1 MRLLDIKNLKFGY
14 DENLILD
21 DINLSL
27 DDGDF
32 IAISGEN
39 GSGKSTL
46 IKLIL
51 KVIKK
56 DSGEIKLLGKPIEEF
71 TAYEKIGYVPQ
82 VNDSSKISFPVTCKE
97 YVSLGLYKEF
107 NIFNMP
113 TRKVIMD
120 VKNVFQSLAIEK
132 LLDKPFRTLSGG
144 QQQRVMIARA
154 LVSTPQMLILDE
166 PTVGIDAKHKE
177 DFLKLLGHLNRDHG
191 ISILIISH
199 EMELIKNYVT
209 KTVYLKEGRLVD
221 AKL

>member
-27 DDGDF
+27 DEGDF

-113 TRKVIMD
+113 TRKVNMD
-120 VKNVFQSLAIEK
+120 VKNVFRSLAIEK

-154 LVSTPQMLILDE
+154 LVLTPQMLILDE

-221 AKL
+221 A

>member
-27 DDGDF
+27 DEGDF

-113 TRKVIMD
+113 TRKVNMD
-120 VKNVFQSLAIEK
+120 VKNVFRSLAIEK

-154 LVSTPQMLILDE
+154 LVLTPQMLILDE

-209 KTVYLKEGRLVD
+209 KTVYLK
-221 AKL
+221 

>member
-1 MRLLDIKNLKFGY
+1 M
-14 DENLILD
+14 
-21 DINLSL
+21 
-27 DDGDF
+27 
-32 IAISGEN
+32 
-39 GSGKSTL
+39 
-46 IKLIL
+46 
-51 KVIKK
+51 IKK

-221 AKL
+221 A

>member
-154 LVSTPQMLILDE
+154 LVSTPQMLTLDE

-221 AKL
+221 A

>member
-113 TRKVIMD
+113 TRKVNMD

-177 DFLKLLGHLNRDHG
+177 DFLKLLVHLNRDHG

-221 AKL
+221 A

>member
-113 TRKVIMD
+113 TRKVNKD

-221 AKL
+221 A

>member
-27 DDGDF
+27 DEGDF
-32 IAISGEN
+32 VAISGEN

-82 VNDSSKISFPVTCKE
+82 VNDSSKIAFPVTCKE

-177 DFLKLLGHLNRDHG
+177 DFLKLLVHLNRDHG

-221 AKL
+221 A

>member
-221 AKL
+221 A

>member
-154 LVSTPQMLILDE
+154 IVSTPQMLILDE

-221 AKL
+221 A

>member
-113 TRKVIMD
+113 IRKVNKD

-221 AKL
+221 A